1 MAIPFNLPR
10 NQETEDNYE
19 ALDQL
24 FEQLFEIVRQIILR
38 RGGRRLAENFHPLPV
53 IQPRNRETER
63 RDTADDGANAAN
75 SAEPSVTQNQEQ
87 AIDSDTTRRVTPLP
101 DLIPVTDN
109 ISPPSEEAPVPPP
122 RRSIPSDG
130 VRPPRP
136 PPRRPRR
143 RRTTCCDAKTPVVP
157 TDHRTSED
165 WQNIGKQLRKI
176 ADSFRGS
183 GLETE
188 GHQTPRP
195 LHNTKKEES
204 LLSLLLPSPFSGSI
218 WTAVIFLVGWRFLA
232 RSG

>member
-10 NQETEDNYE
+10 NQETEENYE
-19 ALDQL
+19 VLDQL
-24 FEQLFEIVRQIILR
+24 FEQLIEIVRQIILR
-38 RGGRRLAENFHPLPV
+38 RGGRRLAENLAPLPV

-63 RDTADDGANAAN
+63 RDTTDDGANTAS
-75 SAEPSVTQNQEQ
+75 SAEPSVTQNQQ
-87 AIDSDTTRRVTPLP
+87 QTIDSDTTRRVTPLP

-109 ISPPSEEAPVPPP
+109 ISAVSEAPIPPP
-122 RRSIPSDG
+122 RRGTPSDG

-143 RRTTCCDAKTPVVP
+143 RRSTCCDAKTPVVP
-157 TDHRTSED
+157 TDHRTCED

-176 ADSFRGS
+176 ADSFRDS
-183 GLETE
+183 DLETE
-188 GHQTPRP
+188 GPQTPRP